1 MDLLIEIVGWLGAS
15 AVLSSYAL
23 LSARR
28 MSSQSSAYQL
38 LNVVG
43 AVGLLLNAA
52 WNGAVPSAAVNVLWL
67 GIGVHALWRDARGI
81 A

>member
-1 MDLLIEIVGWLGAS
+1 MDLLIEIVGWLGAF